1 MDTAPFRNKLID
13 LLKSNGFLHKTSKEF
28 DNVQILKFSLLI
40 SYQCMILTSIFKTI
54 HVLFTLSDKTW
65 KSVVIMIFKENIF
78 NFMPLLRT

>member
-28 DNVQILKFSLLI
+28 DNVQIFKFSLLI

-54 HVLFTLSDKTW
+54 HVLFSFSDKTW